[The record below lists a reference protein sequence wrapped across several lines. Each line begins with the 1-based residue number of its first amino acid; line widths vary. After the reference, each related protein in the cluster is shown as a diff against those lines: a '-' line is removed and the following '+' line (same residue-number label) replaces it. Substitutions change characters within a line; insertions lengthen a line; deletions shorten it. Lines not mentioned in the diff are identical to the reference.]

1 MHHHFT
7 QARPV
12 LWLFSCPQERQY
24 WRGFLVSCEGRHSS
38 TRIAN
43 FQATSYDETSVV
55 EFAAGPKLEAP
66 GVVFVEGDVASSA
79 RFLRSK
85 SVLFHASVQEQIK
98 IDFNQK

>member
-1 MHHHFT
+1 M
-7 QARPV
+7 
-12 LWLFSCPQERQY
+12 
-24 WRGFLVSCEGRHSS
+24 
-38 TRIAN
+38 
-43 FQATSYDETSVV
+43 